1 MSLKRYLITGS
12 IARFSAN
19 RQSIGL
25 RQGQGIAAIMLDGE
39 HRRLDAIRR
48 RASSGGAEFETMMR
62 SVRRMMPGVAAGKDY
77 VAVFE
82 MGEVK

>member
-1 MSLKRYLITGS
+1 
-12 IARFSAN
+12 
-19 RQSIGL
+19 
-25 RQGQGIAAIMLDGE
+25 MLDGE

-62 SVRRMMPGVAAGKDY
+62 SVRRMMPGVVAGKDY